1 MKEIVKGIFVET
13 EFEGTNVGAIQVEKE
28 LFCIDSPSYP
38 RDARRWT
45 TFLGSIHLKP
55 ARFTILTDCNGDRLL
70 NTRWLNA
77 PLIMHQHAADQL
89 SGLKRRY
96 PQEWLNSLSKR
107 NPAAGKELSSSPIDR
122 VSLSFSTEMKIVAD
136 GLTIVLRHE
145 PGPTPA
151 SSWIFIPERK
161 ILFSGDSVVVDT
173 HPLVADMHIGQWIDS
188 LHRLTALGDAL
199 DVIVPGRGPLCDASS
214 VTPILEYLLHFRA
227 LVQEHLDAGNMQES
241 LSDYTDELIEYF
253 PLGSLPIEWIR
264 DQIVRGLERVYQ
276 ELKVEDYM
284 DSTVLEQ
291 A

>member
-13 EFEGTNVGAIQVEKE
+13 DFEGANVGAIQVEKE

-45 TFLGSIHLKP
+45 TFLGSIHSKP
-55 ARFTILTDCNGDRLL
+55 ARFTILTDFNGDRLL

-89 SGLKRRY
+89 GEIKRRY
-96 PQEWLNSLSKR
+96 PQEWLNSLSVR
-107 NPAAGKELSSSPIDR
+107 NPAAGKELSSRPIDR
-122 VSLSFSTEMKIVAD
+122 VSMSFSKEMKIVAD

-151 SSWIFIPERK
+151 SIWIFIPERK
-161 ILFSGDSVVVDT
+161 ILFTGDSIVTGT
-173 HPLVADMHIGQWIDS
+173 HPLVADMHSGQWIDS
-188 LHRLTALGDAL
+188 LHRLAALGDTV
-199 DVIVPGRGPLCDASS
+199 DVIVPGRGPLCDAHSLS
-214 VTPILEYLLHFRA
+214 PILEYLLHIRA
-227 LVQEHLDAGNMQES
+227 LVQGHLDAGKLQES
-241 LSDYTDELIEYF
+241 LSDYADDLIDYF
-253 PLGSLPIEWIR
+253 PVGSLPAKWIR